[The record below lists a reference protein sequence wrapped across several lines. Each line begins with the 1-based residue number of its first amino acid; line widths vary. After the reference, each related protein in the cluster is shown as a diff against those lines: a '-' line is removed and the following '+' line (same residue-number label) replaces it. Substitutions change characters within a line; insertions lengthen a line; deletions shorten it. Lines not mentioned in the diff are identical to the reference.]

1 MNPQISV
8 IVPVYNGE
16 RYLYECIDSILN
28 QSFTDFELILVD
40 DGSKDGSGQICD
52 NYAKKDQ
59 RVRVIHKQNEGI
71 NATRKRGVQEAKGI
85 WICFCDN
92 DDSLPADALSDM
104 FCLTDNT
111 DIVIG
116 FPETPCHK
124 KQLTLTKCRQFL
136 ISGKRVPPTPWAKLY
151 RRNILSDDVFD
162 FPREIDG
169 EEDMI
174 MNIRLFFKIERP
186 PRFIFKK
193 VYNFRRNPIS
203 VSHTK
208 VSSIEHEEI
217 FDSVR
222 SLSIP
227 PHLKEAYM
235 PYILHNR
242 INGLVAIAA
251 NTPDIICVKR
261 HPYMKRL
268 MHDIEQY
275 NYHCSPIE
283 WTLLHIT
290 STLLVKFIANLW
302 IISNFIKYHTGLV
315 N

>member
-16 RYLYECIDSILN
+16 RYLHECIDSILN
-28 QSFTDFELILVD
+28 QNFTDFELILLD
-40 DGSKDGSGQICD
+40 DGSSDNSGTICD
-52 NYAKKDQ
+52 EYAKKDK
-59 RVRVIHKQNEGI
+59 RVRVIHKDNEGI
-71 NATRKRGVQEAKGI
+71 NATRRRGVKEGKGV
-85 WICFCDN
+85 WISFCDN
-92 DDSLPADALSDM
+92 DDSLPTDALDNLYE
-104 FCLTDNT
+104 LTDDT

-116 FPETPCHK
+116 FPETPRHK
-124 KQLTLTKCRQFL
+124 KQLTLKECRQFL

-151 RRNILSDDVFD
+151 RKDILSDDVFE

-222 SLSIP
+222 SQSIP
-227 PHLKEAYM
+227 SHLKDSYM
-235 PYILHNR
+235 PYILHSR

-251 NTPDIICVKR
+251 NTPNIICVKR

-268 MHDIEQY
+268 IHDIEQY
-275 NYHCSPIE
+275 NYHCSLPE
-283 WTLLHIT
+283 WLLLHT
-290 STLLVKFIANLW
+290 KSPLLVRIVANLW
-302 IISNFIKYHTGLV
+302 VISNFIKYHIGFI

>member
-1 MNPQISV
+1 
-8 IVPVYNGE
+8 
-16 RYLYECIDSILN
+16 
-28 QSFTDFELILVD
+28 
-40 DGSKDGSGQICD
+40 
-52 NYAKKDQ
+52 
-59 RVRVIHKQNEGI
+59 
-71 NATRKRGVQEAKGI
+71 
-85 WICFCDN
+85 
-92 DDSLPADALSDM
+92 
-104 FCLTDNT
+104 
-111 DIVIG
+111 
-116 FPETPCHK
+116 
-124 KQLTLTKCRQFL
+124 
-136 ISGKRVPPTPWAKLY
+136 
-151 RRNILSDDVFD
+151 
-162 FPREIDG
+162 
-169 EEDMI
+169 MI

-227 PHLKEAYM
+227 PHLKETYM
-235 PYILHNR
+235 PYILHSR

-275 NYHCSPIE
+275 NYHCSPME
-283 WTLLHIT
+283 WTLLHTT